1 MSDTYQLTAEDQR
14 LGVWLRSAGIAA
26 IAAAAL
32 GSVLFAHP
40 AASDVPATDS
50 TCQIKV
56 VGDAW
61 TGQGCEDAA
70 EGAAEGAAESAAN

>member
-1 MSDTYQLTAEDQR
+1 MSDTYQPTAEDQR
-14 LGVWLRSAGIAA
+14 IGVWLRSAGIAV

-32 GSVLFAHP
+32 GSVLFVHP
-40 AASDVPATDS
+40 AASEVPATDS

-61 TGQGCEDAA
+61 TGQGCDDVA
-70 EGAAEGAAESAAN
+70 EGAAEGAAD

>member
-14 LGVWLRSAGIAA
+14 LGAWLRSAGIAA

-40 AASDVPATDS
+40 AASEAPGTDS

-61 TGQGCEDAA
+61 TGQGCEDAS
-70 EGAAEGAAESAAN
+70 ERPAESAAN

>member
-1 MSDTYQLTAEDQR
+1 MSDIYHLTAEDQR

-32 GSVLFAHP
+32 GSVLFAGP
-40 AASDVPATDS
+40 AASELPATDS
-50 TCQIKV
+50 TCQIEV

-61 TGQGCEDAA
+61 TGRGCEDGSERPA
-70 EGAAEGAAESAAN
+70 EGAAN

>member
-14 LGVWLRSAGIAA
+14 LGVWLRSVGIAA

-32 GSVLFAHP
+32 GSVLFASP
-40 AASDVPATDS
+40 AASELPGTDS
-50 TCQIKV
+50 TCKIKV

-61 TGQGCEDAA
+61 TGQGCEDSSGRAA
-70 EGAAEGAAESAAN
+70 EVAPN

>member
-32 GSVLFAHP
+32 GSVLFAGP
-40 AASDVPATDS
+40 AASELPATDS

-56 VGDAW
+56 VGDVW
-61 TGQGCEDAA
+61 TGQGCEGASERPA
-70 EGAAEGAAESAAN
+70 EGAAN

>member
-32 GSVLFAHP
+32 GSVFFATP
-40 AASDVPATDS
+40 AASELPATDS

-61 TGQGCEDAA
+61 TGQGCEDTA
-70 EGAAEGAAESAAN
+70 ERAAN

>member
-1 MSDTYQLTAEDQR
+1 MSDTHQLTAQDQR
-14 LGVWLRSAGIAA
+14 LGVWLRSAGITA

-32 GSVLFAHP
+32 GSLLYAHP
-40 AASDVPATDS
+40 AASEVPGTDS

-61 TGQGCEDAA
+61 TGQGCEDD
-70 EGAAEGAAESAAN
+70 AESAAN

>member
-1 MSDTYQLTAEDQR
+1 MS
-14 LGVWLRSAGIAA
+14 RSTGIAA

-40 AASDVPATDS
+40 AASEVSGTDS

-70 EGAAEGAAESAAN
+70 EGAAESAAN